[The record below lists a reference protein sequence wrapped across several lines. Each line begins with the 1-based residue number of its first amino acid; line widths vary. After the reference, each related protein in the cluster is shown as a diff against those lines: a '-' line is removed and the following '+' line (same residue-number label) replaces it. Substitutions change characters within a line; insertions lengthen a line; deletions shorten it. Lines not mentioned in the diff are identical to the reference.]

1 MITLPTIATATSAQ
15 GDLNS
20 SETTDLLHSVK
31 SLPQDF
37 LTELG
42 NRLLTLAKQQGNEAQ
57 SAESAEESQQ
67 ETAPAGQLNALLATF
82 ENPGSLDARL
92 TPENI
97 KAGSKSADDK
107 EQESAETLNS
117 RDAQTMQA
125 LFAML
130 PMTATATVA
139 QSSPALTSAAAES
152 LPAAGGEARRST
164 LAALSQ
170 MLDGTPQQSVSDTLA
185 QSAPQSAGTS
195 THGRADLSLQA
206 DGASAVTAAP
216 AASGSAASAPLTLDS
231 GFQQVLSSVGK
242 QTEKSAA
249 LTSTDSPALTSTPLS
264 SSAPQLMPQS
274 ASATA
279 NTPSTPMLNAQLGSD
294 EWQQALSQQIVMFSR
309 NGQQNAELR
318 LHPADLG
325 AIQISL
331 KLDNDQAQI
340 NMASSHSHVRAALE
354 AALPQLRTALA
365 ESGINLGQSQV
376 SSDSFA
382 QSQGFQ
388 QQQQEARR
396 DGQHGTFSLSQ
407 DDDSEITPI
416 AVPAA
421 LQARILGT
429 GAVDTFA

>member
-1 MITLPTIATATSAQ
+1 MITLPNIVTAASAK
-15 GDLNS
+15 GDLKS
-20 SETTDLLHSVK
+20 SDSAEVLHSVK

-42 NRLLTLAKQQGNEAQ
+42 NRLLTLAKQQGNAAQ
-57 SAESAEESQQ
+57 SAEGAEET
-67 ETAPAGQLNALLATF
+67 EDAPAPKGQLDALLTAFDKTESLNAL
-82 ENPGSLDARL
+82 L

-97 KAGSKSADDK
+97 KAATKSADDK
-107 EQESAETLNS
+107 DKASAETLTS
-117 RDAQTMQA
+117 SEAQSMQA

-130 PMTATATVA
+130 PTSPVA
-139 QSSPALTSAAAES
+139 QSNVSAASVAAE
-152 LPAAGGEARRST
+152 PGTDTRRGARST
-164 LAALSQ
+164 LS
-170 MLDGTPQQSVSDTLA
+170 GSLA
-185 QSAPQSAGTS
+185 QSASPSANAP
-195 THGRADLSLQA
+195 THAEMKASPTQLS
-206 DGASAVTAAP
+206 
-216 AASGSAASAPLTLDS
+216 AASGVSTGAAASSTASAPLTLDGS
-231 GFQQVLSSVGK
+231 FQQALSNFSR
-242 QTEKSAA
+242 QDEKSAPLTQADSNA
-249 LTSTDSPALTSTPLS
+249 LTSAASS
-264 SSAPQLMPQS
+264 SSAAPLMMQT
-274 ASATA
+274 ASATTS
-279 NTPSTPMLNAQLGSD
+279 TPSTPMLNAQLGSD

-388 QQQQEARR
+388 QQQQQQEARR
-396 DGQHGTFSLSQ
+396 DGQHGAFSLSQ

>member
-1 MITLPTIATATSAQ
+1 MITLPNIVTTASAK
-15 GDLNS
+15 GDVNS
-20 SETTDLLHSVK
+20 SDSADLLHSAK
-31 SLPQDF
+31 SLPQGF

-42 NRLLTLAKQQGNEAQ
+42 NRLLTLAKQQGNTTQ
-57 SAESAEESQQ
+57 SAESAEESQ
-67 ETAPAGQLNALLATF
+67 EASAPTGQLNALLTALDK
-82 ENPGSLDARL
+82 PGSLEALL

-97 KAGSKSADDK
+97 KAATKSADDK
-107 EQESAETLNS
+107 DKASAETLTS
-117 RDAQTMQA
+117 SDAQTMQA

-130 PMTATATVA
+130 PVSPVA
-139 QSSPALTSAAAES
+139 QSSATSVTTATASSGSETRRSAAS
-152 LPAAGGEARRST
+152 DKVLST
-164 LAALSQ
+164 LSQALGS
-170 MLDGTPQQSVSDTLA
+170 SLA
-185 QSAPQSAGTS
+185 QSQPQQASTPAHAEAKTSQAALTATSGAAASTAATS
-195 THGRADLSLQA
+195 T
-206 DGASAVTAAP
+206 
-216 AASGSAASAPLTLDS
+216 APLTLDS
-231 GFQQVLSSVGK
+231 SFQQVLSSFSK
-242 QTEKSAA
+242 QDEKSASLTQTDSTA
-249 LTSTDSPALTSTPLS
+249 LTSAPLS
-264 SSAPQLMPQS
+264 SSTAPLITQT
-274 ASATA
+274 ASATTD
-279 NTPSTPMLNAQLGSD
+279 TPSTPMLNAQLGSD

-365 ESGINLGQSQV
+365 ENGINLGQSQV

-382 QSQGFQ
+382 QGQGFQ

>member
-1 MITLPTIATATSAQ
+1 MITLPNIVTTASAK
-15 GDLNS
+15 GDVNS
-20 SETTDLLHSVK
+20 SDSADLLHSAK
-31 SLPQDF
+31 SLPQGF

-42 NRLLTLAKQQGNEAQ
+42 NRLLTLAKQQGNTTQ
-57 SAESAEESQQ
+57 SAESAEKSQDAS
-67 ETAPAGQLNALLATF
+67 APTGQLNALLTTLDK
-82 ENPGSLDARL
+82 PGSLEALL

-97 KAGSKSADDK
+97 KAATKSADDK
-107 EQESAETLNS
+107 DKASAETLTS
-117 RDAQTMQA
+117 SDAQTMQA

-130 PMTATATVA
+130 PVSPVA
-139 QSSPALTSAAAES
+139 QSSATSVTTATASSGSETRRSAAS
-152 LPAAGGEARRST
+152 DKVLST
-164 LAALSQ
+164 LSQALGS
-170 MLDGTPQQSVSDTLA
+170 SLA
-185 QSAPQSAGTS
+185 QSQPQQASTPAHAEAKTSQAALTTTGAAASTAATS
-195 THGRADLSLQA
+195 T
-206 DGASAVTAAP
+206 
-216 AASGSAASAPLTLDS
+216 APLTLDS
-231 GFQQVLSSVGK
+231 SFQQVLSSFSK
-242 QTEKSAA
+242 QDEKSASLTQTDSTA
-249 LTSTDSPALTSTPLS
+249 LTSAPLS
-264 SSAPQLMPQS
+264 SSTAPLITQT
-274 ASATA
+274 ASATTD
-279 NTPSTPMLNAQLGSD
+279 TPSTPMLNAQLGSD

-365 ESGINLGQSQV
+365 ENGINLGQSQV

-382 QSQGFQ
+382 QGQGFQ
-388 QQQQEARR
+388 QQHQEARR

>member
-1 MITLPTIATATSAQ
+1 MITLPTTVTAASAK

-20 SETTDLLHSVK
+20 SDSADLLHSVK

-42 NRLLTLAKQQGNEAQ
+42 NRLLTLAKQQGNVAQ
-57 SAESAEESQQ
+57 SAESAEESQD
-67 ETAPAGQLNALLATF
+67 EAAPTDALSALLTPFEQPDSLNAL
-82 ENPGSLDARL
+82 L

-97 KAGSKSADDK
+97 KAATKSADDK
-107 EQESAETLNS
+107 EKESAEIVNS
-117 RDAQTMQA
+117 SDAQTIQA

-130 PMTATATVA
+130 PATAVTQSSVNAAVSPAATGGETRRSALSTLSQALSGALAQSDASPSQTQSSQAETKAVSAAVLHATPAATATA
-139 QSSPALTSAAAES
+139 
-152 LPAAGGEARRST
+152 
-164 LAALSQ
+164 
-170 MLDGTPQQSVSDTLA
+170 
-185 QSAPQSAGTS
+185 
-195 THGRADLSLQA
+195 
-206 DGASAVTAAP
+206 
-216 AASGSAASAPLTLDS
+216 AASTTAAPLTLDS
-231 GFQQVLSSVGK
+231 SFQQALSSFSK
-242 QTEKSAA
+242 PDEKSAP
-249 LTSTDSPALTSTPLS
+249 LTSDSTTLTSAPLS
-264 SSAPQLMPQS
+264 SSSAPLMMQS
-274 ASATA
+274 ASATTS
-279 NTPSTPMLNAQLGSD
+279 TPSTPMLNAQLGSD

-340 NMASSHSHVRAALE
+340 SMASSHSHVRAALE

-365 ESGINLGQSQV
+365 ENGINLGQSQV

-388 QQQQEARR
+388 QQQQQQQETRR
-396 DGQHGTFSLSQ
+396 DGQHGAFSLSQ
-407 DDDSEITPI
+407 NDDSEITPI

>member
-1 MITLPTIATATSAQ
+1 MITLPNIVTAASAK
-15 GDLNS
+15 GELKS
-20 SETTDLLHSVK
+20 SDSAEVLHSVK

-42 NRLLTLAKQQGNEAQ
+42 NRLLTLAKQQGNAAQ
-57 SAESAEESQQ
+57 SAESAEEK
-67 ETAPAGQLNALLATF
+67 EDAPAPKGQLDALLTAFDKTEGLNAL
-82 ENPGSLDARL
+82 L

-97 KAGSKSADDK
+97 KAATKSADDK
-107 EQESAETLNS
+107 DKASAETLTS
-117 RDAQTMQA
+117 SEAQTMQA

-130 PMTATATVA
+130 PTSPVA
-139 QSSPALTSAAAES
+139 QSSVSAVSVAAES
-152 LPAAGGEARRST
+152 GADTRRGALAGNALST
-164 LAALSQ
+164 LSQALS
-170 MLDGTPQQSVSDTLA
+170 DSLA
-185 QSAPQSAGTS
+185 QSASPS
-195 THGRADLSLQA
+195 
-206 DGASAVTAAP
+206 ASAPSHAETKASP
-216 AASGSAASAPLTLDS
+216 TQLNAASVGAAASTANASAPLTLDGS
-231 GFQQVLSSVGK
+231 FQQALSNVSR
-242 QTEKSAA
+242 QDEKSAPLTQTDSNA
-249 LTSTDSPALTSTPLS
+249 LTSAPIS
-264 SSAPQLMPQS
+264 SSAAPLTMQT
-274 ASATA
+274 ASATTS
-279 NTPSTPMLNAQLGSD
+279 TPSTPMLNAQLGSD
-294 EWQQALSQQIVMFSR
+294 EWQQALSQQIVMFTR

-354 AALPQLRTALA
+354 AALPQLRNALA

-388 QQQQEARR
+388 QQQQQQQEARR
-396 DGQHGTFSLSQ
+396 DGQHGAFSLSQ

>member
-1 MITLPTIATATSAQ
+1 MITLPNIVTAASAK
-15 GDLNS
+15 GELKS
-20 SETTDLLHSVK
+20 SDSAEVLHSVK

-42 NRLLTLAKQQGNEAQ
+42 NRLLTLVKQQGNAAQ
-57 SAESAEESQQ
+57 SAESAEEKEDAS
-67 ETAPAGQLNALLATF
+67 ALKGQPDALLTAFDKT
-82 ENPGSLDARL
+82 ESLQALL

-97 KAGSKSADDK
+97 KAATKSADDK
-107 EQESAETLNS
+107 DKASAETLTS
-117 RDAQTMQA
+117 REAQTMQA

-130 PMTATATVA
+130 PTSPVA
-139 QSSPALTSAAAES
+139 QSSVSAASVAAEPGGDTRRGA
-152 LPAAGGEARRST
+152 LAGTARSM
-164 LAALSQ
+164 LSQALS
-170 MLDGTPQQSVSDTLA
+170 DSLA
-185 QSAPQSAGTS
+185 QSASPSTSAPAHAETKAGPTPLNAASAG
-195 THGRADLSLQA
+195 A
-206 DGASAVTAAP
+206 
-216 AASGSAASAPLTLDS
+216 AASTANASAPLTLDGS
-231 GFQQVLSSVGK
+231 FQQALSNVSR
-242 QTEKSAA
+242 QDDKSAPLTQTDSTA
-249 LTSTDSPALTSTPLS
+249 LTSAPIS
-264 SSAPQLMPQS
+264 SSAAPLMTQT
-274 ASATA
+274 ASATTS
-279 NTPSTPMLNAQLGSD
+279 TPSTPMLNAQLGSD
-294 EWQQALSQQIVMFSR
+294 EWQQALSQQIVMFTR

-354 AALPQLRTALA
+354 AALPQLRNALA

-388 QQQQEARR
+388 QQQQQEARR
-396 DGQHGTFSLSQ
+396 DGQHGAFSLSQ

-416 AVPAA
+416 TVPAA

>member
-1 MITLPTIATATSAQ
+1 MITLPNIVTAASAK
-15 GDLNS
+15 GELKS
-20 SETTDLLHSVK
+20 SDSAEVLHSVK

-42 NRLLTLAKQQGNEAQ
+42 NRLLTLAKQQGNAAQ
-57 SAESAEESQQ
+57 SAESAEEK
-67 ETAPAGQLNALLATF
+67 EDAPAPKGQLDALLTAFDKTEGLNAL
-82 ENPGSLDARL
+82 L

-97 KAGSKSADDK
+97 KAATKSADDK
-107 EQESAETLNS
+107 DKASAETLTS
-117 RDAQTMQA
+117 SEAQTMQA

-130 PMTATATVA
+130 PTSPVA
-139 QSSPALTSAAAES
+139 QSSVSAASVAAES
-152 LPAAGGEARRST
+152 GADTRRGALAGNALST
-164 LAALSQ
+164 LSQALS
-170 MLDGTPQQSVSDTLA
+170 DSLA
-185 QSAPQSAGTS
+185 QSASPSASAPSHAETKASPTQLNAASAG
-195 THGRADLSLQA
+195 A
-206 DGASAVTAAP
+206 
-216 AASGSAASAPLTLDS
+216 AASTANASAPLTLDGS
-231 GFQQVLSSVGK
+231 FQQALSNVSR
-242 QTEKSAA
+242 QDEKSAPLTQTDSNA
-249 LTSTDSPALTSTPLS
+249 LTSAPIS
-264 SSAPQLMPQS
+264 SSAALLTMQT
-274 ASATA
+274 ASATTS
-279 NTPSTPMLNAQLGSD
+279 TPSTPMLNAQLGSD
-294 EWQQALSQQIVMFSR
+294 EWQQALSQQIVMFTR

-354 AALPQLRTALA
+354 AALPQLRNALA

-388 QQQQEARR
+388 QQQQQQEARR
-396 DGQHGTFSLSQ
+396 DGQHGAFSLSQ